1 MESEMSNPHQQA
13 MYDALQGYK
22 QKHGQPGVR
31 ALLESVAGV
40 TAGSLVPEDRMQAVI
55 NACVRGLP
63 VAAQK
68 KAKSLSRPRNLE
80 SIATNAYAHWNNPPV
95 QQQD

>member
-1 MESEMSNPHQQA
+1 MSNPHQQA

-40 TAGSLVPEDRMQAVI
+40 TAASLVPEDRMQAVI

-68 KAKSLSRPRNLE
+68 NAKSLSQPRSFE
-80 SIATNAYAHWNNPPV
+80 SIAANAYAHFNNPPAP
-95 QQQD
+95 QPD